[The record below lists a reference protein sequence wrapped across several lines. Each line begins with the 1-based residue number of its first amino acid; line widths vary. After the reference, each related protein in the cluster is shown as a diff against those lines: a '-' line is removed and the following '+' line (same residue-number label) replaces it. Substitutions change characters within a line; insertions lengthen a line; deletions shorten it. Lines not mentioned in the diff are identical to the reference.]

1 MDFVAVI
8 VMFYASLPQLHGM
21 SGIVYSSSLLV
32 HSHP

>member
-21 SGIVYSSSLLV
+21 SGSVYSSSFPV
-32 HSHP
+32 DFHP